1 MSQSA
6 ESKVRDGGFLNRL
19 KEAFISDDARKV
31 RSYRRAQTGS
41 YSVTGNGVAYRKAS
55 DYLRD
60 EKVVDFLE
68 EAEQV
73 RVAR

>member
-1 MSQSA
+1 MSKSSVRK
-6 ESKVRDGGFLNRL
+6 SKDGGFLNSI
-19 KEAFISDDARKV
+19 KEAFLPSDTKRIRSGRTVHAR
-31 RSYRRAQTGS
+31 T

-55 DYLRD
+55 DYMRD
-60 EKVVDFLE
+60 DKVVDFLE